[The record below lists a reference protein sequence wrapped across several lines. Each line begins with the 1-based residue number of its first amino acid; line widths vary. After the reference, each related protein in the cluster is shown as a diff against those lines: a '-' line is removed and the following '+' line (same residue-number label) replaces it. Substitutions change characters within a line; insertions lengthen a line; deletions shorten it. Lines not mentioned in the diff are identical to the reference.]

1 MNDVVVDT
9 GTDTAVVERGDRG
22 PVIIAV
28 LAVAWLAATLWSAH
42 ATIAEF
48 TDGDVIAL
56 TRAAL
61 VLPTVVV
68 GALVAGVGLGLVL
81 VPLSPLPR
89 FVTGAIVGLV
99 VGLTVAGLILL
110 GYGTGSALVAFAASL
125 AAASTLGGLISGL
138 RWPAIVGA
146 ALAGT
151 LTWLLIGL
159 VQGIFNDKLLNL
171 FGAGDTPASRV
182 SATSKLLLTVALVGA
197 TAAGLVA
204 YRYLRPR
211 GAGLAWPAYLAAG
224 AGPGLLLLL
233 ANLVGLGGG
242 ARLRALAALVD
253 SGGTPMNWVGLAGV
267 NTALVVLFVGAIAAM
282 IAFGRTLK
290 SESSAGPAQT
300 S

>member
-9 GTDTAVVERGDRG
+9 GAGADVVERGDRG
-22 PVIIAV
+22 PVVIAI

-61 VLPTVVV
+61 VLPTVVI
-68 GALVAGVGLGLVL
+68 GALVAGVGLGLLASPL
-81 VPLSPLPR
+81 VPLPR
-89 FVTGAIVGLV
+89 LATGAIVGLL
-99 VGLTVAGLILL
+99 VGLAVAGLILL
-110 GYGTGSALVAFAASL
+110 GYGTGSALVAFAVSL

-138 RWPAIVGA
+138 HWPAIVGA
-146 ALAGT
+146 AMAGT
-151 LTWLLIGL
+151 LTWLFLGL
-159 VQGIFNDKLLNL
+159 VQGIFNDRLLHL
-171 FGAGDTPASRV
+171 FGAGETPASRV
-182 SATSKLLLTVALVGA
+182 SATSRLLLTVALVGA
-197 TAAGLVA
+197 AAAGLVA

-211 GAGLAWPAYLAAG
+211 GTGLAWPAYLAAG

-233 ANLVGLGGG
+233 ANLVALGGG

-253 SGGTPMNWVGLAGV
+253 GGGTPMTWVGMAGV
-267 NTALVVLFVGAIAAM
+267 NTALVVLFVGAITAM

-290 SESSAGPAQT
+290 S
-300 S
+300 